1 MKIFCKLE
9 NLQQQ
14 IVKVSKELNNGKV
27 KISNL
32 ESVLKNALNKLK
44 KLSKTWSSGE
54 LDAKRALQKILFP
67 EGIYYVVKNNEYLTR
82 NKIILSN

>member
-9 NLQQQ
+9 ILQQQ

-44 KLSKTWSSGE
+44 KLSKTWCSGE
-54 LDAKRALQKILFP
+54 LDAKRALQKTLFP
-67 EGIYYVVKNNEYLTR
+67 EGIYYVVKNNKYLTR

>member
-1 MKIFCKLE
+1 ME